1 MNELTKQAANAHK
14 QYMDYANNLKAIED
28 QEKLFIE
35 TSRIPTQDRPGLTL
49 DYVNTHRN
57 DPFVVDYLEKI
68 KEFSNTKAAVRAK
81 MEAPEI
87 KGLNEAYKQIFVN
100 SKKGTFARV
109 ADAAKILFQDA
120 TTYKGQMSKLAQER
134 KQALDAE
141 YDDLVNTP
149 SMEIPKGLTYDQI
162 LQKDRDLSKTLD
174 AKWAENVRQN
184 LPTAKAVAK
193 ETRQKRDLKYAD
205 DMIATAE
212 SDNQALAEE
221 YKDNRT
227 HLAESKEYWGVAKG
241 FKMNTQA
248 HQYDALWNP
257 LYWRYNLAP
266 MVGSSLSSPDQ
277 AIATGIKTA
286 ATVAGLAAAPFSDGA
301 SLGIM

>member
-1 MNELTKQAANAHK
+1 
-14 QYMDYANNLKAIED
+14 
-28 QEKLFIE
+28 
-35 TSRIPTQDRPGLTL
+35 
-49 DYVNTHRN
+49 
-57 DPFVVDYLEKI
+57 
-68 KEFSNTKAAVRAK
+68 
-81 MEAPEI
+81 
-87 KGLNEAYKQIFVN
+87 
-100 SKKGTFARV
+100 
-109 ADAAKILFQDA
+109 
-120 TTYKGQMSKLAQER
+120 
-134 KQALDAE
+134 
-141 YDDLVNTP
+141 
-149 SMEIPKGLTYDQI
+149 MEIPKGLTYDQI
-162 LQKDRDLSKTLD
+162 LQKYRDLSKTLN
-174 AKWAENVRQN
+174 ANWAENVRQN
-184 LPTAKAVAK
+184 LPTANAVAK
-193 ETRQKRDLKYAD
+193 EARQKRDLKYAD